1 RFLRKRPMVAKEEL
15 NMNSRYS
22 VVIVDDD
29 PLVRRALSGMLAMH
43 PQLEVVGLAANGREA
58 VKLVESL
65 KPDLVLVD
73 IHMPEVSGIE
83 AVAPMKAVADS
94 KIVILTVDDDEDIIL
109 KAIGSGADGFL
120 AKDCDPATLI
130 EGLLKVLKGVPVIY
144 PGLSDG
150 LLFKVLQNRSATPS
164 TDQTQLLTQRETEVL
179 RLLTKGMSNR
189 EIAEN
194 LSISIQ
200 TVKSHVS
207 SILEKLGA
215 RDRTQAAVIA
225 LSNDL
230 IR

>member
-1 RFLRKRPMVAKEEL
+1 M
-15 NMNSRYS
+15 
-22 VVIVDDD
+22 
-29 PLVRRALSGMLAMH
+29 
-43 PQLEVVGLAANGREA
+43 
-58 VKLVESL
+58 
-65 KPDLVLVD
+65 
-73 IHMPEVSGIE
+73 
-83 AVAPMKAVADS
+83 
-94 KIVILTVDDDEDIIL
+94 
-109 KAIGSGADGFL
+109 
-120 AKDCDPATLI
+120 
-130 EGLLKVLKGVPVIY
+130 LKGVPVIY

>member
-1 RFLRKRPMVAKEEL
+1 
-15 NMNSRYS
+15 
-22 VVIVDDD
+22 
-29 PLVRRALSGMLAMH
+29 
-43 PQLEVVGLAANGREA
+43 
-58 VKLVESL
+58 
-65 KPDLVLVD
+65 
-73 IHMPEVSGIE
+73 MPEVSGIE